1 MRKAPLG
8 DLELDILTFLT
19 EHAPLSVGEAFAKL
33 GETRH
38 LARTTVLTV
47 MENLRKKGYVTRE
60 KEEGVFR
67 YRPKAD
73 KSQVLK
79 EMVQDFVQKTL
90 SGSLSPFFAYIS
102 ETQQFSPEEEAEL
115 RRLVEKLPKQ
125 QETDES

>member
-8 DLELDILTFLT
+8 DLELDLLTFLT
-19 EHAPLSVGEAFAKL
+19 ENHPLSVGETFTRF
-33 GETRH
+33 GEPRG

-47 MENLRKKGYVTRE
+47 MEHLRKKGYLTRE

-67 YRPKAD
+67 YSPKAG
-73 KSQVLK
+73 KSEVLK
-79 EMVQDFVQKTL
+79 EMVRDFVQKTL

-102 ETQQFSPEEEAEL
+102 ETQKFSDEEEAEL

-125 QETDES
+125 QEPEEQ